1 MGERNLNLPT
11 SRPVVRRGDE
21 VGAPPPAPRPVRDV
35 RRILIIGPGGAG
47 KSTLARRLGARLGL
61 EVVHLDKFYWRPGW
75 VEPPKDEWLK
85 ILEGLTAR
93 DAWIMDGNYSGS
105 LDLRLARC
113 DTVVFLDLPRLVCV
127 WRIVRRWLAYR
138 ATARPDMA
146 EGCPE
151 GLTLEFVRWVWDY
164 PRRSRPKVLARLA
177 AAGAGKRVIRLRS
190 RREVE
195 RFLAAPNKW
204 SELTAG

>member
-1 MGERNLNLPT
+1 M
-11 SRPVVRRGDE
+11 
-21 VGAPPPAPRPVRDV
+21 

-61 EVVHLDKFYWRPGW
+61 EVFHLDKFYWRPGW
-75 VEPPKDEWLK
+75 VEPARDEWLE
-85 ILEGLTAR
+85 ILAALAAR
-93 DAWIMDGNYSGS
+93 DSWIMDGNYSGS

-113 DTVVFLDLPRLVCV
+113 DTVVLLDLPRPLCL
-127 WRIVRRWLAYR
+127 WRIVRRRLAYR
-138 ATARPDMA
+138 AATRPDMA

-151 GLTLEFVRWVWDY
+151 RLTPEFVRWVWGY

-177 AAGAGKRVIRLRS
+177 AAGAGKRIIRLRS

-204 SELTAG
+204 SEQPAGRRRNQPGPAAG

>member
-1 MGERNLNLPT
+1 M
-11 SRPVVRRGDE
+11 
-21 VGAPPPAPRPVRDV
+21 

-75 VEPPKDEWLK
+75 VEPARDEWLK
-85 ILEGLTAR
+85 TVAELTAR
-93 DAWIMDGNYSGS
+93 DSWIMDGNYSGS
-105 LDLRLARC
+105 LDLRLARS
-113 DTVVFLDLPRLVCV
+113 DTVVFLDLPRRVCL
-127 WRIVRRWLAYR
+127 WRIARRRISYR
-138 ATARPDMA
+138 AAARPDMA

-151 GLTLEFVRWVWDY
+151 VLTLKFARWVWDY

-177 AAGAGKRVIRLRS
+177 AAGGGQRIIRLRS

-204 SELTAG
+204 SEQSAG